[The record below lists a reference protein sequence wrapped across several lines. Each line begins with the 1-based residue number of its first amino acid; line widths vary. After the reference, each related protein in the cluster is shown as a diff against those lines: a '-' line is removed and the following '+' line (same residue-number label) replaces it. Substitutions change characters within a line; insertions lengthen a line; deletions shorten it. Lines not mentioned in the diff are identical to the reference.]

1 MASTHALSAPRAVAE
16 SALDALG
23 RRSVARAPRAT
34 RATLVAPRAL
44 LGPMDAEK
52 SANRSRREGRG
63 RGSANRTCA
72 RAPGFDRRTPRVPR
86 ATPGDVPP
94 PVRSVAPDPPAGPR
108 PSPATAEFDPVPV
121 DSPTVPWTA
130 HMRWLFRRL
139 DDALGPLEPVPIPPE
154 LASASKPGKARAETW
169 VYASPTARRVRFT
182 YVDAGEESQILNV
195 VAYPEPNPAGD
206 FPNHLGDA
214 PLLGVDLLS
223 LAKGRNVLLGVDL
236 QPLSREPA
244 YLDRYVDRLAKI
256 RDEFSDVGLAVPSER
271 FYEDARFFSPAMLFA
286 RPDAPAMATAAAA
299 AAAAAAGA
307 EFPPTDVCAADAAC
321 GKALLERRSLDAVRA
336 YCDAFLALLGV
347 DKGAER
353 QGVAERQGGAERQGA
368 EDGADLAAVA
378 FANNAVR
385 GSGDSGAAPP
395 MDPETIEAVVERAV
409 AKAEA
414 AVEEVKLET
423 AVMEENQNI
432 YDRAGSAETA
442 ATKAE
447 PVRATDAG
455 ELAESNARKEGAEA
469 RAEVVER
476 LERASRA
483 RVLSPAETAAAQDAH
498 DDWQRERD
506 PAVKMFA
513 GLFGKAWAD
522 RLADEVLFPS
532 GAATAAFEA
541 EREERA

>member
-16 SALDALG
+16 SALVALV
-23 RRSVARAPRAT
+23 RPPVSRAPRAT
-34 RATLVAPRAL
+34 RATLVVPRAL
-44 LGPMDAEK
+44 LGPADAGK
-52 SANRSRREGRG
+52 SAFRSPRG
-63 RGSANRTCA
+63 RPRGAT
-72 RAPGFDRRTPRVPR
+72 RAPRFHRRTPRLPR
-86 ATPGDVPP
+86 ATRDDDAPPGQ
-94 PVRSVAPDPPAGPR
+94 SAAPDPPAGRR
-108 PSPATAEFDPVPV
+108 PAPATPEFDPGPAE
-121 DSPTVPWTA
+121 SPTVPWTE
-130 HMRWLFRRL
+130 HMCWFFCRL
-139 DDALGPLEPVPIPPE
+139 DDAIGPLEPVPIPPE
-154 LASASKPGKARAETW
+154 LASASNPGKARAETW

-182 YVDAGEESQILNV
+182 YVDAGENPQILNV
-195 VAYPEPNPAGD
+195 VVYPEPDPVGD

-244 YLDRYVDRLAKI
+244 YLDRYVDRLAEI
-256 RDEFSDVGLAVPSER
+256 RDDRTWASRFLPSDSPRTRFS
-271 FYEDARFFSPAMLFA
+271 SPPRCSSRDQTL
-286 RPDAPAMATAAAA
+286 RHGD
-299 AAAAAAGA
+299 GGGGGGGGGGGRRIS
-307 EFPPTDVCAADAAC
+307 PTDVCEADAAC
-321 GKALLERRSLDAVRA
+321 GKSLLERRSLDAVRA
-336 YCDAFLALLGV
+336 YCDAFLALLSA
-347 DKGAER
+347 DKGADR
-353 QGVAERQGGAERQGA
+353 QGVADRQGA

-385 GSGDSGAAPP
+385 GSGESGAAPP
-395 MDPETIEAVVERAV
+395 MDPATIEAAVERAV

-414 AVEEVKLET
+414 AVEEGKGET
-423 AVMEENQNI
+423 ALMQENQNI

-442 ATKAE
+442 VTQAE
-447 PVRATDAG
+447 PVCATDAG
-455 ELAESNARKEGAEA
+455 ELPESNARKEGAEA

-476 LERASRA
+476 RERAARV

-522 RLADEVLFPS
+522 RLAEEVLFPS

-541 EREERA
+541 GRE

>member
-16 SALDALG
+16 SALVALV
-23 RRSVARAPRAT
+23 RPPVSRAPRAT
-34 RATLVAPRAL
+34 RATLVVPRAL
-44 LGPMDAEK
+44 LGPADAGK
-52 SANRSRREGRG
+52 SAFRSPRG
-63 RGSANRTCA
+63 RPRGAT
-72 RAPGFDRRTPRVPR
+72 RAPRFHRRTPRLPR
-86 ATPGDVPP
+86 ATRDDDAPPGQ
-94 PVRSVAPDPPAGPR
+94 SAAPDPPAGRR
-108 PSPATAEFDPVPV
+108 PSPATAEFDPVPAE
-121 DSPTVPWTA
+121 SPTVPWTE
-130 HMRWLFRRL
+130 HMRWLFCRL
-139 DDALGPLEPVPIPPE
+139 DDAIGPLEPVPIPPE
-154 LASASKPGKARAETW
+154 LASASNPGKARAETW

-195 VAYPEPNPAGD
+195 VVYPDPDPVGD

-244 YLDRYVDRLAKI
+244 YLDRYVDRLAEI
-256 RDEFSDVGLAVPSER
+256 RDELSDVGLAVPSER
-271 FYEDARFFSPAMLFA
+271 FYEDALFFSPAMLFA

-299 AAAAAAGA
+299 AAAAEAGA
-307 EFPPTDVCAADAAC
+307 EFPPTDVCEADAAC
-321 GKALLERRSLDAVRA
+321 GKSLLERRSLDAVRA
-336 YCDAFLALLGV
+336 YCDAFLALLSA
-347 DKGAER
+347 DKGADR
-353 QGVAERQGGAERQGA
+353 QGVADRQGA

-385 GSGDSGAAPP
+385 GSGESGAAPP
-395 MDPETIEAVVERAV
+395 MDPATIEAAVERAV

-442 ATKAE
+442 VTQAE
-447 PVRATDAG
+447 PVCATDAG

-476 LERASRA
+476 RERAARV

-522 RLADEVLFPS
+522 RLAEEVLFPS

-541 EREERA
+541 GRE